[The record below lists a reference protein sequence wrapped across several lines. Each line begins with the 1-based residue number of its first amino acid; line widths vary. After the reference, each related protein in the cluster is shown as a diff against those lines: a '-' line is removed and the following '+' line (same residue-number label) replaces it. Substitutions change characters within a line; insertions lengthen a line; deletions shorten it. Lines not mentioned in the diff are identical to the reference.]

1 MGALEAHDVR
11 TRIAGRATFID
22 FHLVVPGSM
31 TVSEPRG
38 LCDRIEDALREE
50 IADAMIS
57 IHVEPE
63 EKAKH
68 PEPFVSSDRFTALSA
83 QRLQSILDRIMHA
96 WSLIKLVPEQR
107 LSVPRSSVEAEL
119 LQNADLT
126 DNELLVIGLKYLH
139 RVDGPGGRKRDNDDK
154 DNATNGVCSNDDFWS
169 RWQTF
174 AEASEAEAKFPFS

>member
-1 MGALEAHDVR
+1 MNPLDEAAPARTLARVREIISTNSMGALEAHDVR

-96 WSLIKLVPEQR
+96 WSLIKSVSADR
-107 LSVPRSSVEAEL
+107 LSVPRAAVA
-119 LQNADLT
+119 
-126 DNELLVIGLKYLH
+126 
-139 RVDGPGGRKRDNDDK
+139 
-154 DNATNGVCSNDDFWS
+154 S
-169 RWQTF
+169 R
-174 AEASEAEAKFPFS
+174 ARR